1 MSSSLNKFIHACVI
15 DVHRRRGDIVAAA
28 VALAMLIAATLMALG
43 DNVSQW
49 EISVFRFVNDW
60 PNFVLPIIWP
70 FMQYGGF
77 ATIPIVSAIAFY
89 FKRKRLAIKLLGGGV
104 GIYLAAI
111 VIKNFV
117 ERGRPVD
124 FLSGVNSRE
133 IFTGGSFGFTSGHAA
148 VAATIVTYTLVY
160 LPRGWRI
167 ASIAVLGIVAIG
179 RLYVSAHFPLDIIG
193 GAALGVTVASA
204 INYTFGVSPDKKP
217 VTSSSKTAKEEG

>member
-1 MSSSLNKFIHACVI
+1 M
-15 DVHRRRGDIVAAA
+15 HRRKGDIIAAV
-28 VALAMLIAATLMALG
+28 VALAVLIVATLMALS
-43 DNVSQW
+43 DNVAQW

-60 PNFVLPIIWP
+60 PDFVFPIIWP

-77 ATIPIVSAIAFY
+77 LTIPIVSAVAFY

-124 FLSGVNSRE
+124 LLTGVNSRE

-160 LPRGWRI
+160 LPKRWRI
-167 ASIAVLGIVAIG
+167 ASIAVLAIVAVG

-193 GAALGVTVASA
+193 GAALGIAVASA
-204 INYTFGVSPDKKP
+204 INFIFGVSPDKKP
-217 VTSSSKTAKEEG
+217 AHQRAKSAEAGGKK